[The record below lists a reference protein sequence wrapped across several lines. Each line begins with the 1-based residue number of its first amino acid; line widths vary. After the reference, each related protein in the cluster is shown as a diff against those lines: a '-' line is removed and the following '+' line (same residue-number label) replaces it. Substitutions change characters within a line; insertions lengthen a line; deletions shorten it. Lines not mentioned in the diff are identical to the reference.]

1 MQCRINAMIYINN
14 FNRFLDITRINI
26 NSERTYV
33 PTIRGGLRN
42 LIFHRIQLYD
52 FQKDQIEFQ
61 RFHFFGQIE
70 IMSEI

>member
-1 MQCRINAMIYINN
+1 MIYINN

-52 FQKDQIEFQ
+52 FKKDPK
-61 RFHFFGQIE
+61 
-70 IMSEI
+70 SN